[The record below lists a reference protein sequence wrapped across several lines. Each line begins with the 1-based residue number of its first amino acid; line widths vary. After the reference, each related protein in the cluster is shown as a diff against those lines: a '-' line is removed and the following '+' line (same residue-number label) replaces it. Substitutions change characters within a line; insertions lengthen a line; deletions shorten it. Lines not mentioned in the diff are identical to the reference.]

1 MLESLRAFE
10 FRTEDEGIATAL
22 VDEEH
27 FHLLCL
33 RTFAILIF
41 DSFGNTAFRRI
52 TMVNVLSD
60 SIIRSLVPQRITH
73 VFAAEEWLTILIRHR
88 AHTTELKTIEFL
100 DVHIVSCCI
109 LGSSTILNL
118 SKTSEVFFMS
128 IALL

>member
-1 MLESLRAFE
+1 
-10 FRTEDEGIATAL
+10 
-22 VDEEH
+22 
-27 FHLLCL
+27 
-33 RTFAILIF
+33 
-41 DSFGNTAFRRI
+41 
-52 TMVNVLSD
+52 MVNVLSD

-88 AHTTELKTIEFL
+88 AHTTELKTKEFH
-100 DVHIVSCCI
+100 DVHVVSCCI